1 MSTDV
6 DKITKLEQQVAQLIK
21 QNQELNQRVQ
31 FQEEKIVADEVR
43 PHRLRQQLI
52 EEDKNESSSMEQV

>member
-1 MSTDV
+1 MSIDT

-31 FQEEKIVADEVR
+31 FLERENSRRRGETSQIAAAVNR
-43 PHRLRQQLI
+43 RG
-52 EEDKNESSSMEQV
+52 